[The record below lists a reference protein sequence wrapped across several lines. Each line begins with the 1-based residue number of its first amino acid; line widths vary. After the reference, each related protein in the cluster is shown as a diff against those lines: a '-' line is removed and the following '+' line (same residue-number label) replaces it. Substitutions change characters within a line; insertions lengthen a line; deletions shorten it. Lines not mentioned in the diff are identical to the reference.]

1 MKHGNE
7 KISNKSRVAKYIL
20 KSGGASKPEIAGVLE
35 LSMPTVLQVVKSLMD
50 EGLIT
55 ESGKQE
61 SNGGRK
67 ATALTVAEDI
77 CCAAGIDITANH
89 MSYVLIDLCGNIKSE
104 KRIKRPFENT
114 PEYYREVNA
123 NLEDFLDFAQINV
136 EKLIGVGV
144 SLPGIIDKKN
154 KVLVRSH
161 ILNQN
166 NVSLKSFSDLIR
178 FDTAFENDA
187 NNALFAEMSTINRN
201 TVYLSLSN
209 SLGGAICIDGAIYGG
224 DGFKSAE
231 FGHMIIEPNGRQ
243 CYCGKYGCADAYC
256 SARVLL
262 QYADSLDEFF
272 LKLKHKET
280 EICRVWNEYLDYLP
294 ILISNL
300 RMAFDCDIML
310 GGYVGGYLKDYMGE
324 LTQKVR
330 AYNLFDSDTMYLKN
344 CRYEREA
351 SAVGAA
357 MYFTEHFLDTL

>member
-1 MKHGNE
+1 MKHSNE
-7 KISNKSRVAKYIL
+7 KLSNKSRVAKYIL
-20 KSGGASKPEIAGVLE
+20 KNSGASKPEIASGLA
-35 LSMPTVLQVVKSLMD
+35 LSMPTVLQTVKSLID

-67 ATALTVAEDI
+67 ATALTVAEDV

-114 PEYYREVNA
+114 PEYYRGVNA
-123 NLEDFLDFAQINV
+123 NLEDFLDFSPINA

-144 SLPGIIDKKN
+144 SLPGIMDKKN

-161 ILNQN
+161 VLNQN
-166 NVSLKSFSDLIR
+166 NVSLKSFSDMIR

-187 NNALFAEMSTINRN
+187 NSALFAEMSAIERN

-209 SLGGAICIDGAIYGG
+209 SLGGAICINGTIYGG
-224 DGFKSAE
+224 DSFKSAE

-243 CYCGKYGCADAYC
+243 CYCGKRGCADAYC

-272 LKLKHKET
+272 VKLKHKEN
-280 EICRVWNEYLDYLP
+280 EICRVWNEYLDYLA

-310 GGYVGGYLKDYMGE
+310 GGYVGGYLKGYMGD
-324 LTQKVR
+324 LAQRVR
-330 AYNLFDSDTMYLKN
+330 VYNLFDDDAMYLKN

-357 MYFTEHFLDTL
+357 MYFTENFLDTL